1 VKAPQKRLNSFV
13 KGTIRKQGDAQM
25 DISAIS
31 SNTAMAAMVRQL
43 QTVSEVQ
50 TAVMRQVADSQQQ
63 MADLLAAAGI
73 GQTIDIQA

>member
-1 VKAPQKRLNSFV
+1 
-13 KGTIRKQGDAQM
+13 M

-43 QTVSEVQ
+43 QTINEVQ
-50 TAVMRQVADSQQQ
+50 TAVLAQIADGQKQ
-63 MADLLAAAGI
+63 MAAILAAAGI

>member
-1 VKAPQKRLNSFV
+1 
-13 KGTIRKQGDAQM
+13 M

-31 SNTAMAAMVRQL
+31 SNAAMAAMVRQL